1 MNEAL
6 KKYIESW
13 FEKGNNDLLTAQ
25 RLIEIEPMILDNA
38 CFHCQ
43 QAIEK
48 YLKAYLIYNTT
59 EIERTH
65 NINYLLIECAKHD
78 SAFNEI
84 DVKDISA
91 FAVSIRYPDTVVM
104 PDISEVKEYYQMALT
119 VKKIVTDR
127 VNL

>member
-6 KKYIESW
+6 KEYIESW